1 MAGKTAIFYFMK
13 LFFKNLT
20 YISIFLLFLQRMKK
34 KTTIEKISESAKT
47 ALYSISFEMDGTTE
61 FEKFVAEF
69 EQNATYNRDYQ
80 RIIAALQ
87 VILDKGALERFF
99 RPEGKINDNLQ
110 AIPIEGGKL
119 RLYCLR
125 LSEQIVILG
134 NGGVKTTKKYQD
146 DPKLYGYVMDLQHF
160 DKMLKENIE
169 KGYVKIEEKELT
181 GFDNITIEV

>member
-1 MAGKTAIFYFMK
+1 MIV
-13 LFFKNLT
+13 
-20 YISIFLLFLQRMKK
+20 KK
-34 KTTIEKISESAKT
+34 KTTVDLISKSEKT

-61 FEKFVAEF
+61 FEKFVQEF

-87 VILDKGALERFF
+87 AILNVGALERFF
-99 RPEGKINDNLQ
+99 RPEGKMQDSVA

-134 NGGVKTTKKYQD
+134 NGGVKSTQTYEE
-146 DPKLYGYVMDLQHF
+146 DPKLYGYVLDLQKF
-160 DKMLKENIE
+160 ERILNDNID
-169 KGYVKIEEKELT
+169 KGYVRIEERSLDGIEDLT
-181 GFDNITIEV
+181 FEI